1 MPAPVGAALVPPVM
15 LQVPPVMLLLSN
27 HSSIA
32 FTVGASKLLLDASR
46 VFTLFSSGGMKAA
59 VALLLAITNASTVL
73 KTPGVT
79 GVRVMVF
86 MPGVVYV
93 CVKSMMPDANRLSD
107 SVMPGSQLMR
117 ISPPVAKGVP

>member
-1 MPAPVGAALVPPVM
+1 MRYYQITQLLNNSILYFVPTPHPFPVKLFLAVMPAPVGAAFVPPVK

-32 FTVGASKLLLDASR
+32 FTVGASKLLLEASM
-46 VFTLFSSGGMKAA
+46 VFTLFISLGMLAA
-59 VALLLAITNASTVL
+59 VALLLAITNASMVL

-79 GVRVMVF
+79 GVKVMVF

-93 CVKSMMPDANRLSD
+93 C
-107 SVMPGSQLMR
+107 
-117 ISPPVAKGVP
+117 